1 MLRQRS
7 DLFTLRHRG
16 SSLHPSQ
23 DHCLAYPRKGIF
35 RPQGRGRSA
44 EAGHP
49 RSHVVWDFEL
59 IQSVHLLPDRTE
71 NARVSGM
78 QTHGHPV
85 LSFSPPDGVDDFFQ
99 RHYGTVQ
106 DPAVGTAAIQQ
117 LWINQ
122 ASCINHLIRTLQQ
135 RSSAQCDQI
144 RCSGSRSDKVN
155 HFIPPDKK
163 NALGNRVRQRQT
175 RPTRLSQHAFGFGK
189 STVLPHVSD

>member
-1 MLRQRS
+1 MLRKRS
-7 DLFTLRHRG
+7 DLFSLRHRG
-16 SSLHPSQ
+16 APFHPRQ
-23 DHCLAYPRKGIF
+23 DHCLAYPRQGIF

-59 IQSVHLLPDRTE
+59 IQSVHLLPDCTE

-78 QTHGHPV
+78 QTDGHPA
-85 LSFSPPDGVDDFFQ
+85 LNLCLPDGFNDLFQ
-99 RHYGTVQ
+99 RHHGAVQ
-106 DPAVGTAAIQQ
+106 EPAVRPAAVQQ
-117 LWINQ
+117 LWVNQ

-155 HFIPPDKK
+155 HLIPPDKK
-163 NALGNRVRQRQT
+163 DAPEIRVRQQQT
-175 RPTRLSQHAFGFGK
+175 RPSRLSQHAFGFGK